1 MRKNCVRKQI
11 IKIKYG
17 GQDEEAKIFQG
28 SDVLI
33 HMAFTEIAL
42 FPIIV
47 IRSNI
52 STEVLG

>member
-1 MRKNCVRKQI
+1 MRENRVRKQI
-11 IKIKYG
+11 VKIKYG

-33 HMAFTEIAL
+33 YMALTEITL
-42 FPIIV
+42 FSIIV

>member
-1 MRKNCVRKQI
+1 MRENRVRKQI
-11 IKIKYG
+11 VKIKYG

-33 HMAFTEIAL
+33 YMALTEIAL
-42 FPIIV
+42 FSIIV

>member
-1 MRKNCVRKQI
+1 MRKQI

-33 HMAFTEIAL
+33 YMALTEIAP
-42 FPIIV
+42 FSIV
-47 IRSNI
+47 VIKSNI

>member
-1 MRKNCVRKQI
+1 MRKQI
-11 IKIKYG
+11 IKIKYR

-33 HMAFTEIAL
+33 YMALTEIAP
-42 FPIIV
+42 FSIV
-47 IRSNI
+47 VIKSNI